1 MNFVHSRCDNY
12 TFENGVLKIKYPKE
26 TEATNKEIFLKSI
39 IFDVYGLEYEYQIN
53 RLFYI
58 NVIDKKTCDRIS
70 PICDLNST
78 KIKYKLD
85 DVKARMLCLQVINA
99 SSDKYTYYGLYN
111 QEIIIDKLDSDTR
124 FKLFL
129 IYDSGSCY
137 YTEYELAN
145 GIISSNEN
153 RILKISINAYEE
165 NVKEFTVDFKEKAV
179 KLIKVNNK
187 IVYTSTELD
196 IDKIIV
202 FSVISLV
209 SSFFIGKLLQI
220 IFRRKRKT
228 I

>member
-1 MNFVHSRCDNY
+1 
-12 TFENGVLKIKYPKE
+12 
-26 TEATNKEIFLKSI
+26 
-39 IFDVYGLEYEYQIN
+39 
-53 RLFYI
+53 
-58 NVIDKKTCDRIS
+58 
-70 PICDLNST
+70 
-78 KIKYKLD
+78 
-85 DVKARMLCLQVINA
+85 MLCLQVINA

-111 QEIIIDKLDSDTR
+111 QEIIIDKLDNDTT

-129 IYDSGSCY
+129 VYDLGSCY

-145 GIISSNEN
+145 GIISANEN
-153 RILKISINAYEE
+153 KILKININAYEE

-187 IVYTSTELD
+187 IVCTSAELD
-196 IDKIIV
+196 VEKIIV

-209 SSFFIGKLLQI
+209 SSFFVGKLLQI